1 LICTGDSVRL
11 KENYYQEVMVASKP
25 ENNEQIDADILQCK
39 KDVLRARDIMP
50 PYKKKAEEDKSQRTG
65 ENTARP
71 PDALETTT
79 DKEKIEHIGPAGEKP
94 VRAAEA
100 EQQRSE
106 IPRFDLAE
114 EIMAEQRKV
123 SATRRKAPG
132 KTFEAQKAEL
142 EVESA
147 PPVRD
152 GRGPAGYATWWSTP
166 AQAHQQQIIAEIVAR
181 DIERMCRGDYLGV

>member
-1 LICTGDSVRL
+1 
-11 KENYYQEVMVASKP
+11 VASKP

-50 PYKKKAEEDKSQRTG
+50 PYKKTAEEDKSQTTG

-71 PDALETTT
+71 AKALETTT
-79 DKEKIEHIGPAGEKP
+79 DKEKTEHIGPTEEKP

-100 EQQRSE
+100 ERQRSK

-114 EIMAEQRKV
+114 EIMAEQRKI
-123 SATRRKAPG
+123 STTRRRAPG
-132 KTFEAQKAEL
+132 KAIEAQKAEL

-147 PPVRD
+147 
-152 GRGPAGYATWWSTP
+152 GYATWWSTP
-166 AQAHQQQIIAEIVAR
+166 APAYQQQIITEIVAR
-181 DIERMCRGDYLGV
+181 DIERLCRGDYLGV